1 MSGQG
6 AAVARSTKVAVVD
19 DFLIFTDA
27 MSALLDDQPEF
38 EVVGKGSCGSDAIAI
53 ARDLRPEVMLLD
65 YHLPDGPADEIVP
78 AILAAS
84 PQTRVVVLTSDT
96 SAQARERS
104 LVAGAHGYVT
114 KDEGLD
120 RVLDAIGRVAAPV

>member
-1 MSGQG
+1 MI
-6 AAVARSTKVAVVD
+6 D

-27 MSALLDDQPEF
+27 MAALLDDQPRF
-38 EVVGKGSCGSDAIAI
+38 TVVGKGGTASDALRI
-53 ARDLRPEVMLLD
+53 ARDARPDVMLLD
-65 YHLPDGPADEIVP
+65 YHLPEGTADELVR

-84 PQTRVVVLTSDT
+84 PGTRVVMLTSDT
-96 SAQARERS
+96 SAEARSRS

-120 RVLDAIGRVAAPV
+120 RVMAAIGQVSAPV